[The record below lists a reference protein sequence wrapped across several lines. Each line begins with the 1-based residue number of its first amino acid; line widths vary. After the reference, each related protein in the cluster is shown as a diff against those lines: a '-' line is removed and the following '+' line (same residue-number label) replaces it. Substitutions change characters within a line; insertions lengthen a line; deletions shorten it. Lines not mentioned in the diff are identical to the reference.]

1 MKTICVVGLGPA
13 GCTATKELREHGFE
27 VTAFDA
33 SPRIGGR
40 WAMDWNT
47 YSHGI
52 WEELHLN
59 TNRSLNEFSDFPW
72 RREDYQGLPD
82 VQPDKDGIFPHCT
95 EYHAYLKAYADHF
108 DLTQSFHLNTK
119 VTKVLRGPESKGWTV
134 YAAPVSGGGQEIAHF
149 FDGLVLCLGRY
160 ARGHNPLIKGDG
172 SGSLDNFT
180 GEVIHAS
187 ELRSLAS
194 LDGKRVLTVG
204 STVSGVDIA
213 SQLSE
218 RGLATDIVSSVRRVP
233 YILSWTSPV
242 NGRIKQ
248 DVMVN
253 RGDLWRSRHQSS
265 SQRVRSLKQTILENF
280 PGQITAEISGCPTL
294 VPDDDPIKAGIA
306 FAGNYVENL
315 RNGLF
320 RLKPGIQSAKDR
332 TITFTDGTAI
342 EFDTIICGTGYN
354 MDLSLLPDSVKTK
367 VEFVNPYTG
376 QQEVAL
382 YKYTLAPGF
391 PDLAFS
397 GQLNGIGPPA
407 PAIEM
412 CSRYIGLVFAN
423 KLPRPSKQELE
434 QGAQTF
440 REYRSAARENCTD
453 ATAVVQ
459 EQLGAIIGVTPS
471 YWQAYWHRDKLLNSP
486 MYPCFYRMDTKANAP
501 DVAKRARERFDWCL
515 HNPDI
520 LDSAKHEDEKETDDG
535 VVGSRLRI
543 DIQGP
548 V

>member
-13 GCTATKELREHGFE
+13 GITATKELREHGFE
-27 VTAFDA
+27 VTAYDA

-47 YSHGI
+47 YNHGI
-52 WEELHLN
+52 WEELYLN

-72 RREDYQGLPD
+72 RREDYQDLPD

-95 EYHAYLKAYADHF
+95 EFHAYLKAYADHF
-108 DLTQSFHLNTK
+108 DLNQSLHLNMK
-119 VTKVLRGPESKGWTV
+119 VTKVSRGPESKGWTV
-134 YAAPVSGGGQEIAHF
+134 YAAHVSGGEEIAHF

-172 SGSLDNFT
+172 SGILDNFT

-194 LDGKRVLTVG
+194 MDGKRVLTIG
-204 STVSGVDIA
+204 STVSGCDIA

-218 RGLATDIVSSVRRVP
+218 HGQATDIVSSVRHVP
-233 YILSWTSPV
+233 YMLSWISPV
-242 NGRIKQ
+242 NGRPKQ

-253 RGDLWRSRHQSS
+253 RGRLWRSHHQSS
-265 SQRVRSLKQTILENF
+265 SQRVRALKETILENF
-280 PGQITAEISGCPTL
+280 PSQITAEISGSPTL
-294 VPDDDPIKAGIA
+294 VPDDDPLKAGMG
-306 FAGNYVENL
+306 FAGNYVDNL

-320 RLKPGIQSAKDR
+320 RLKPGLQSANDR
-332 TITFTDGTAI
+332 TVTFTDGTAI

-354 MDLSLLPDSVKTK
+354 MDLSLLPNSVQSK

-382 YKYTLAPGF
+382 YNYTLAPGF

-397 GQLNGIGPPA
+397 GQLNAIGPPA

-412 CSRYIGLVFAN
+412 CSRYIGLVFSK
-423 KLPRPSKQELE
+423 KLPRPSEQELE

-440 REYRSAARENCTD
+440 REHRSAARENSTD
-453 ATAVVQ
+453 TTAVVQ

-471 YWQAYWHRDKLLNSP
+471 YWQALWDKEKLLNSP
-486 MYPCFYRMDTKANAP
+486 MYPSFYRMDHKANAP
-501 DVAKRARERFDWCL
+501 DVAKRATERFEWCF

-520 LDSAKHEDEKETDDG
+520 LDSA
-535 VVGSRLRI
+535 
-543 DIQGP
+543 
-548 V
+548 

>member
-13 GCTATKELREHGFE
+13 GITATKELRERGFE
-27 VTAFDA
+27 VTAYDA

-47 YSHGI
+47 YNHGI
-52 WEELHLN
+52 WEELYLN

-95 EYHAYLKAYADHF
+95 EFYSYLKAYADHF
-108 DLTQSFHLNTK
+108 DLNKSFHLNTK
-119 VTKVLRGPESKGWTV
+119 VRKVLRGPKSKGWTV
-134 YAAPVSGGGQEIAHF
+134 YAAPFSGGKEIAHF

-172 SGSLDNFT
+172 SGILDKFT
-180 GEVIHAS
+180 GDVIHAS
-187 ELRSLAS
+187 ELRSMAS
-194 LDGKRVLTVG
+194 LDGKRVLTIG

-218 RGLATDIVSSVRRVP
+218 RGLAADIVSSVRHVP
-233 YILSWTSPV
+233 YMLSWISPV

-253 RGDLWRSRHQSS
+253 RGVLWRSQHQSS
-265 SQRVRSLKQTILENF
+265 SQRVRALKEAILWNF
-280 PGQITAEISGCPTL
+280 PCQITAEISGSPTL
-294 VPDDDPIKAGIA
+294 VPDEDPVKAGIA
-306 FAGNYVENL
+306 FAGNYVDNL
-315 RNGLF
+315 RKGLF
-320 RLKPGIQSAKDR
+320 RLKAGIRSANDR

-342 EFDTIICGTGYN
+342 EFDAIICGTGYN
-354 MDLSLLPDSVKTK
+354 MDLSLLPDSVKSR

-382 YKYTLAPGF
+382 YKYTLTPGF

-397 GQLNGIGPPA
+397 GQLNAIGPPA

-412 CSRYIGLVFAN
+412 CSRYISLVFAN
-423 KLPRPSKQELE
+423 KLRRPSEQELE
-434 QGAQTF
+434 KGAQIF
-440 REYRSAARENCTD
+440 REHRSAARENCTD
-453 ATAVVQ
+453 ATSVVQ

-471 YWQAYWHRDKLLNSP
+471 YWQALWETDKLLNSP

-501 DVAKRARERFDWCL
+501 DVAKRARERFEWCL
-515 HNPDI
+515 LNPDI
-520 LDSAKHEDEKETDDG
+520 LDPAKHEHEKTDDG
-535 VVGSRLRI
+535 SKRALISKYRFR
-543 DIQGP
+543 
-548 V
+548 